1 MKLARSLRHVIFNSF
16 SKRSKD
22 GFYDKKIF
30 PNDLTL
36 RFSEK
41 IISTQSTAFNSSA
54 FAPFFTLL
62 CATKATPL
70 KKLCYFKLAI
80 VKTRNWLS
88 AIRNKMEGN
97 EATEQQADIFSLFL
111 FHSYYRPFILSNKSS
126 IPSLWSLY
134 SPSPLPYSPP
144 RPFLHCSWERSYR
157 YGYWKLIAK
166 EWWTFN
172 QSRAEQS
179 ANFSHLHLFFITF
192 LHLDVVLSF
201 FSDKYK
207 RNEA

>member
-1 MKLARSLRHVIFNSF
+1 MKLVRSLRHVVFNNF
-16 SKRSKD
+16 SKRSK
-22 GFYDKKIF
+22 GRFYDKKIF

-36 RFSEK
+36 SEK
-41 IISTQSTAFNSSA
+41 IISTQSTAFNSST

-88 AIRNKMEGN
+88 AIRNKMEGTMRQSN
-97 EATEQQADIFSLFL
+97 KRTFSLSL

-134 SPSPLPYSPP
+134 SPAPSPTHPHV
-144 RPFLHCSWERSYR
+144 PFCIVLESAATDMDIGSLLQKNDELLINRERSSR
-157 YGYWKLIAK
+157 Q
-166 EWWTFN
+166 TFHIYIY
-172 QSRAEQS
+172 
-179 ANFSHLHLFFITF
+179 FSLHFCILT
-192 LHLDVVLSF
+192 
-201 FSDKYK
+201 
-207 RNEA
+207 